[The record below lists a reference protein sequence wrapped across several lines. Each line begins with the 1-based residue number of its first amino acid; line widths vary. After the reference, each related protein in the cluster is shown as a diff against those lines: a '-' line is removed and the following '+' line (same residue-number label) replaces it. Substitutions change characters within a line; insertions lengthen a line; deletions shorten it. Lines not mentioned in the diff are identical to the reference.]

1 MADAPDILQTAKDD
15 YEAAKSSWSMI
26 YEKARDDLYFLSDEP
41 NAQWIDK
48 KLLKSRKN
56 RPIYTVDQLGQ
67 FIHQVSNDIR
77 MNTPTIN
84 VIPDGND
91 ADPETADIYKGL
103 IKAIEYK
110 SNADAA
116 YDTAVDFSVKSSIG
130 FIKVSHCYTDEN
142 SLEQELRIDRCINPQ
157 SILIDPSSIQPDGS
171 DAMFGFELETMTL
184 KKFHKLYPKA
194 EACSYGE
201 KVDSRVM
208 GETENVT
215 IAHYYKIIETTTEK
229 GATDDGELVDAEE
242 GKEYKAKRK
251 VSQRVVKHYILSG
264 AEKLDESEFP
274 GIYIPLVPVYG
285 EEAWIEG
292 ERNLYS
298 LIRKSKSS
306 QMMYNL
312 TKSLEIEVLMKQPQA
327 PFMAVAGAV
336 AGFENEFADPS
347 AVNVLTVNPTDV
359 NGNPTPLPQRVQP
372 PVLPQGFAAMAAE
385 SKEDIKATMGLYNA
399 AIGARSNETSGIAI
413 QRRQQEGD
421 VATFHFGDN
430 LMRSICQV
438 GRILVFA
445 IPVIY
450 DTARIIKVIGDEEE
464 PKMVG
469 VNGERSEEQERSF
482 DLNKGKYD
490 VRVITGASF
499 TTQRQEAGA
508 YYNQLIQSMPDLM
521 PVIGDLVF
529 KYQDTAGSQAISAR
543 LKKLVDPKLL
553 DESEREEDAEIVD
566 PEKEQMAQAM
576 QAMQAQ
582 IQQMQAELQSK
593 QVDVQLKAQDQQ
605 LKAQSEA
612 TKAQIETAKL
622 QLEAKKLEIE
632 QQKVEIDAYNA
643 QKEVPQPA
651 PINTQPSAIKLD
663 TTGFQFSK
671 TPEQEQLEAQKAQQE
686 AVEIEMKM
694 AQTNAVIDAL
704 NGIQQQVAV
713 LSQATMAS
721 AEQTAKVAQNQDK
734 PITVIR
740 DEFGNITG
748 AVQMFQSAAFQS
760 IAFQTVTAVNDNEP
774 KGGNDHHHYQTPYQ
788 KHRQEIE
795 LEEKVNREKTELE
808 RLENVLREVERK
820 KELAAKNKLIAQA
833 KRAEALARM
842 EAAYQEEINRLRAIK
857 ADLMRR
863 IKEDESILIIFMVM
877 RKRRLRVA

>member
-1 MADAPDILQTAKDD
+1 MADAPDILQTAKED
-15 YEAAKSSWSMI
+15 YEAAKSGWSMI

-67 FIHQVSNDIR
+67 FIHQVSNDVR

-84 VIPDGND
+84 VIPDGNG
-91 ADPETADIYKGL
+91 ADVKTADIFKGL
-103 IKAIEYK
+103 IKSIEYK

-116 YDTAVDFSVKSSIG
+116 YDTAVDFAIKSSIG
-130 FIKVSHCYTDEN
+130 FIKVSHKYVDEET
-142 SLEQELRIDRCINPQ
+142 LEQELCIDRCINPQ

-171 DAMFGFELETMTL
+171 DAMFGFELETMPL
-184 KKFHKLYPKA
+184 KRFQEIYPKA
-194 EACSYGE
+194 EPCNFGD
-201 KVDSRVM
+201 KPTDRVV
-208 GETENVT
+208 GDDAQIT
-215 IAHYYKIIETTTEK
+215 IAHYYKIIESTKEK
-229 GATDDGELVDAEE
+229 GATDTGELVDAEE

-251 VSQRVVKHYILSG
+251 VSKRVVEHYILSG
-264 AEKLDESEFP
+264 AAQLDKSIFP

-285 EEAWIEG
+285 EEVWIDG
-292 ERNLYS
+292 QRNLYS

-347 AVNVLTVNPTDV
+347 QVNVLTVNPTDI
-359 NGNPTPLPQRVQP
+359 NGDPAPMPQRVQP

-399 AIGARSNETSGIAI
+399 SIGQRSNETSGIAI

-430 LMRSICQV
+430 LVRSICQV

-464 PKMVG
+464 PKTIG
-469 VNGERSEEQERSF
+469 INGEREEGQEESF
-482 DLNKGKYD
+482 DLAKGKYD

-553 DESEREEDAEIVD
+553 NEEEREEDAEVVD
-566 PEKEQMAQAM
+566 PEKEQMMQAL

-582 IQQMQAELQSK
+582 IQQLQAELQSK
-593 QVDVQLKAQDQQ
+593 QAETQLKAGELQIKNKEVEIKAFEAQSKAQEANKQMPVVDNTAELTIKARELQ
-605 LKAQSEA
+605 LKEYQAQQA
-612 TKAQIETAKL
+612 TIQADRQF
-622 QLEAKKLEIE
+622 QLEAEKLKLEALKAAQPLPMPTNE
-632 QQKVEIDAYNA
+632 VE
-643 QKEVPQPA
+643 E
-651 PINTQPSAIKLD
+651 
-663 TTGFQFSK
+663 
-671 TPEQEQLEAQKAQQE
+671 PEQENEALLGIME
-686 AVEIEMKM
+686 R
-694 AQTNAVIDAL
+694 IDMLTRA
-704 NGIQQQVAV
+704 I
-713 LSQATMAS
+713 SQ
-721 AEQTAKVAQNQDK
+721 
-734 PITVIR
+734 PITVTR

-748 AVQMFQSAAFQS
+748 AV
-760 IAFQTVTAVNDNEP
+760 
-774 KGGNDHHHYQTPYQ
+774 
-788 KHRQEIE
+788 
-795 LEEKVNREKTELE
+795 
-808 RLENVLREVERK
+808 
-820 KELAAKNKLIAQA
+820 
-833 KRAEALARM
+833 
-842 EAAYQEEINRLRAIK
+842 
-857 ADLMRR
+857 
-863 IKEDESILIIFMVM
+863 
-877 RKRRLRVA
+877 

>member
-1 MADAPDILQTAKDD
+1 MADAPDILQTAKED
-15 YEAAKSSWSMI
+15 YEAAKSGWSMI

-77 MNTPTIN
+77 MNTPTIS
-84 VIPDGND
+84 VIPDGNEAD
-91 ADPETADIYKGL
+91 AETADIFKGL

-130 FIKVSHCYTDEN
+130 FIKVSHCYTDDN

-184 KKFHKLYPKA
+184 KKFNKLYPNA
-194 EACSYGE
+194 EACSFGE
-201 KVDSRVM
+201 KADSRVM
-208 GETENVT
+208 GDNENIT
-215 IAHYYKIIETTTEK
+215 IAHYYKIIETITEK
-229 GATDDGELVDAEE
+229 GATEEGELVDVEE

-251 VSQRVVKHYILSG
+251 VSKRVVKHYILSG
-264 AEKLDESEFP
+264 AAKLDESEFP

-327 PFMAVAGAV
+327 PFVAAAGVV
-336 AGFENEFADPS
+336 AGFENEYADPS
-347 AVNVLTVNPTDV
+347 AVNVLTFNQTDV
-359 NGNPTPLPQRVQP
+359 NGNQAQAPQRVQP

-464 PKMVG
+464 PKTIG
-469 VNGERSEEQERSF
+469 INGEMSEKQERSY
-482 DLNKGKYD
+482 DLSKGKYD
-490 VRVITGASF
+490 VRVITGAPF

-553 DESEREEDAEIVD
+553 DESEKEDEEEAVD

-593 QVDVQLKAQDQQ
+593 QVETQLKAGELEIKNKEVEIKAFEAQNKAQEVNKQMPVVDNTAELTIKARELQLKEYQAQQQQ
-605 LKAQSEA
+605 LAADRQF
-612 TKAQIETAKL
+612 Q
-622 QLEAKKLEIE
+622 LEIE
-632 QQKVEIDAYNA
+632 KMR
-643 QKEVPQPA
+643 
-651 PINTQPSAIKLD
+651 
-663 TTGFQFSK
+663 
-671 TPEQEQLEAQKAQQE
+671 LEALKIQMAAIPQQIE
-686 AVEIEMKM
+686 GVEIEDE
-694 AQTNAVIDAL
+694 AVKQEQNMVLMGIMERIDAL
-704 NGIQQQVAV
+704 TNAMQQ
-713 LSQATMAS
+713 
-721 AEQTAKVAQNQDK
+721 
-734 PITVIR
+734 PITVTR

-748 AVQMFQSAAFQS
+748 AV
-760 IAFQTVTAVNDNEP
+760 
-774 KGGNDHHHYQTPYQ
+774 
-788 KHRQEIE
+788 
-795 LEEKVNREKTELE
+795 
-808 RLENVLREVERK
+808 
-820 KELAAKNKLIAQA
+820 
-833 KRAEALARM
+833 
-842 EAAYQEEINRLRAIK
+842 
-857 ADLMRR
+857 
-863 IKEDESILIIFMVM
+863 
-877 RKRRLRVA
+877 